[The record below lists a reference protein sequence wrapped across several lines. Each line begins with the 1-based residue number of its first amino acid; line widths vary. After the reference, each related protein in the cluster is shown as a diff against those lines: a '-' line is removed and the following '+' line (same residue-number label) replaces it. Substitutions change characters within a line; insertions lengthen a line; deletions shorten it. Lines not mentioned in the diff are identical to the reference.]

1 MSDATSTMIVER
13 REPSLLEKVAA
24 LASWVLAGAIFLT
37 VGWMAMEPDDPLGS
51 VSALARADG
60 ILMLI
65 QAAVLAAVC
74 GGLATVIAGRR
85 MADVG
90 TLAAALGLALVS
102 LRGATA
108 EYLLV
113 QGAEISDSFERG
125 LALSFVLEAL
135 GWFLV
140 MIVTIG
146 VSALVTRW
154 CFGRRA
160 ESGLL
165 QDHPSSIAAPT
176 PAGFDGLS
184 FSVRCFG
191 VSAEDQTVRADGVK
205 HMLIAT
211 VVGLAA
217 TMLLSAGLYT
227 RSIQHGQVIFV
238 VAAAMF
244 MATYVA
250 YHFVPVRSALWSVLA
265 VGLVAIIGYFWG
277 VLRPSVP
284 GLPPN
289 IPSTHF
295 MRILPIQFISVGT
308 VAALAA
314 FWNVYVPVD
323 PQSTSPSRQR
333 SS

>member
-154 CFGRRA
+154 CFGNARSEQREDRGIIPA
-160 ESGLL
+160 EGSALAWPRLEIADGPGRGVALAVRHTRTDRDRPRDFATL
-165 QDHPSSIAAPT
+165 HNNARPEQREDRGTIAAKA
-176 PAGFDGLS
+176 PAGDS
-184 FSVRCFG
+184 D
-191 VSAEDQTVRADGVK
+191 A
-205 HMLIAT
+205 
-211 VVGLAA
+211 
-217 TMLLSAGLYT
+217 
-227 RSIQHGQVIFV
+227 
-238 VAAAMF
+238 
-244 MATYVA
+244 
-250 YHFVPVRSALWSVLA
+250 
-265 VGLVAIIGYFWG
+265 
-277 VLRPSVP
+277 
-284 GLPPN
+284 
-289 IPSTHF
+289 
-295 MRILPIQFISVGT
+295 
-308 VAALAA
+308 
-314 FWNVYVPVD
+314 
-323 PQSTSPSRQR
+323 
-333 SS
+333 

>member
-1 MSDATSTMIVER
+1 MSDAPSTMIVER
-13 REPSLLEKVAA
+13 REPSMLEKVAA
-24 LASWVLAGAIFLT
+24 FASWVLAGAIFLT

-60 ILMLI
+60 MLMLI

-102 LRGATA
+102 LRGASA

-113 QGAEISDSFERG
+113 QGAEKSDSFERG
-125 LALSFVLEAL
+125 LALSFVLESL

-140 MIVTIG
+140 IIVTIG

-154 CFGRRA
+154 CFGNARSEQR
-160 ESGLL
+160 G
-165 QDHPSSIAAPT
+165 DRGTMAAPT

-217 TMLLSAGLYT
+217 TMLLSAGLST

-244 MATYVA
+244 VATYVA

-277 VLRPSVP
+277 VLRPSVS
-284 GLPPN
+284 GLPPS

-314 FWNVYVPVD
+314 FWNAYVPVD
-323 PQSTSPSRQR
+323 PQATSPGRQR